1 MENFIVINT
10 ANGSGITEDFL
21 IHREGCADIEK
32 FCRKHRLPKEQV
44 DIYTAEDAGAAE
56 RMLLD
61 EDFDGDQ
68 TLGEAGFTTR
78 ILPCAR

>member
-1 MENFIVINT
+1 MANFVVINT

-32 FCRKHRLPKEQV
+32 FCRKHRLPKGQ
-44 DIYTAEDAGAAE
+44 AE
-56 RMLLD
+56 RYSGENAAAVERDLLD
-61 EDFDGDQ
+61 EEFGDGQ